1 MIHAL
6 LVLAVI
12 LFIVWLLFHA
22 VGALIHLLWIVIIAA
37 LVLWV
42 VGAIFRGGRS
52 FFGK

>member
-22 VGALIHLLWIVIIAA
+22 VGALVHLLWIAILVA
-37 LVLWV
+37 LALWV
-42 VGAIFRGGRS
+42 FGAFFRGGRS
-52 FFGK
+52 AAGR